1 MRKVLVINRSCHDF
15 SKAER
20 FGQLIYLTKG
30 NLNRYNISSMYR
42 QFEKAIKD
50 SSPEDLILLSGM
62 TIMST
67 IASAMFSTR
76 HQRLNLLIW
85 KSDKQDYVERSID
98 LSELELTIGELLNE

>member
-20 FGQLIYLTKG
+20 FGELIYLTKG

-42 QFEKAIKD
+42 QFESEIKK
-50 SSPEDLILLSGM
+50 SNENDLILLSGM

-67 IASAMFSTR
+67 IASAMFAAR

-85 KSDKQDYVERSID
+85 KSDKQDYIERTVELGS
-98 LSELELTIGELLNE
+98 LEINPYDS